1 MDAFSQCATGVRF
14 ALLYDGRCLT
24 AESGFGCGVS
34 LAPCAEASEVNAT
47 LQAWHL
53 EVANATGA
61 FTVHAM
67 TKRGLED
74 SRACTDTAAECT
86 SWAAAGEC
94 ENNQVFMSSNCRR
107 ACGLCK
113 SKRACSVWA
122 HRTARVGTDRDAI
135 QLMGRTQ
142 APLLSLSP
150 PGGAHAARVGM
161 LKGPPALATQ
171 NLSARLLLG
180 SQVDGLLCAL
190 GRRAWARVTGSA
202 AFDDRLSTCTCRCR
216 GGRPCSRAGTCCVRR
231 APA

>member
-1 MDAFSQCATGVRF
+1 MTLSVSWAKMDAFSQCAAGVRF

-34 LAPCAEASEVNAT
+34 LAPCAEASEVNAS

-53 EVANATGA
+53 EAANATGT

-74 SRACTDTAAECT
+74 SRACTDTTNECT

-94 ENNQVFMSSNCRR
+94 ENNLAFMSSSCRR

-113 SKRACSVWA
+113 AKRACSVWA
-122 HRTARVGTDRDAI
+122 HRTARVGADRDAI

-150 PGGAHAARVGM
+150 TDGAHAVQGRHVERAAS
-161 LKGPPALATQ
+161 ALATQ
-171 NLSARLLLG
+171 NSAARLLLG
-180 SQVDGLLCAL
+180 SPMDDGFGLLCAL
-190 GRRAWARVTGSA
+190 GRRARH
-202 AFDDRLSTCTCRCR
+202 
-216 GGRPCSRAGTCCVRR
+216 GGTK
-231 APA
+231 

>member
-1 MDAFSQCATGVRF
+1 MDAFSQCAAGVRF

-34 LAPCAEASEVNAT
+34 LAPCAEASEVNAS

-53 EVANATGA
+53 EAANATGT

-74 SRACTDTAAECT
+74 SRACTDTANECT

-94 ENNQVFMSSNCRR
+94 ENNLAFMSSSCRR

-113 SKRACSVWA
+113 AKRACSVWA
-122 HRTARVGTDRDAI
+122 HRTARVGADRDAI

-150 PGGAHAARVGM
+150 TDGAHAVQGRHVERAAS
-161 LKGPPALATQ
+161 ALATQ
-171 NLSARLLLG
+171 NPAARLLLG
-180 SQVDGLLCAL
+180 SPIGFGLLCAL
-190 GRRAWARVTGSA
+190 GRRARH
-202 AFDDRLSTCTCRCR
+202 
-216 GGRPCSRAGTCCVRR
+216 GGTK
-231 APA
+231 

>member
-1 MDAFSQCATGVRF
+1 MDAFSQCAAGVRF

-74 SRACTDTAAECT
+74 SRACTDTATECT

-161 LKGPPALATQ
+161 LKRPP
-171 NLSARLLLG
+171 RHWPPRIFRLG
-180 SQVDGLLCAL
+180 SFSV
-190 GRRAWARVTGSA
+190 VK
-202 AFDDRLSTCTCRCR
+202 
-216 GGRPCSRAGTCCVRR
+216 
-231 APA
+231 